1 MKKITLNLEQIKNKE
16 ELYAILKRKMQ
27 LKEDNLD
34 GMYQYLAAA
43 AEPMTLTMTGVGVF
57 KNEMG
62 NYAGSFLK
70 IVDKAQKRNPQLKVR
85 LVYAVSEKKHI
96 NAQEKA
102 SGQEK
107 DAQDKKPSAKQKK
120 EGCPYA
126 KKCGGCN
133 GQVQSYN
140 QELEEKKRWL
150 DRVLGPLGNVDEIL
164 PMQNPLH
171 YRHKVHAVFSH
182 DKRGNILAGVYEE
195 KSHRVVDIENCRI
208 ENEEAGKVIR
218 TIKEMCRKYRIKS
231 YDEDT
236 GMGFLRHVLI
246 RSSYKTGEMLV
257 VLVTGNVIFP
267 AKKQFVKD
275 LTNRYPKIASIVM
288 NINDKKTSMV
298 LGDREITL
306 YGKGYI
312 EDELCGRKFRISPK
326 SFYQVN
332 PEQTEK
338 LYQMAI
344 ECAGLTGTERVVDA
358 YCGTGTIGIV
368 AAKQA
373 GSVIGVEL
381 NRDAVRDARVN
392 AKLNQT
398 DNISFVQGD
407 ATRFMAQM
415 AADGEKA
422 DVVFL
427 DPPRS
432 GSTEECLDAI
442 DKLSPQKVVYI
453 SCNPETLARDVL
465 FLMKKQY
472 RMTACKPV
480 DLFPWTRH
488 CEVIASLER
497 G

>member
-16 ELYAILKRKMQ
+16 ELYAILKKKMQ
-27 LKEDNLD
+27 LKADNLD
-34 GMYQYLAAA
+34 GMYQYLTAAA
-43 AEPMTLTMTGVGVF
+43 DPMTLTMTGVGTF

-107 DAQDKKPSAKQKK
+107 DAQDKKTSAKQKK

-133 GQVQSYN
+133 GQIQSYS
-140 QELEEKKRWL
+140 QELEEKKGWL
-150 DRVLGPLGNVDEIL
+150 DQVLGPLGNVDEIL

-275 LTNRYPKIASIVM
+275 LTNKYPKIASIVM
-288 NINDKKTSMV
+288 NINDRKTSMV

-344 ECAGLTGTERVVDA
+344 ECAPE
-358 YCGTGTIGIV
+358 
-368 AAKQA
+368 Q
-373 GSVIGVEL
+373 
-381 NRDAVRDARVN
+381 N
-392 AKLNQT
+392 A
-398 DNISFVQGD
+398 S
-407 ATRFMAQM
+407 
-415 AADGEKA
+415 
-422 DVVFL
+422 
-427 DPPRS
+427 
-432 GSTEECLDAI
+432 
-442 DKLSPQKVVYI
+442 
-453 SCNPETLARDVL
+453 
-465 FLMKKQY
+465 
-472 RMTACKPV
+472 
-480 DLFPWTRH
+480 
-488 CEVIASLER
+488 
-497 G
+497 